1 MFKTHSGKW
10 RDHVGISDPYYS
22 FFTVPCVFV
31 EVEVEGKRGGGWRIC
46 ARLFGTCLSY
56 GNNEEHESK
65 LNTVTC
71 ANEAD

>member
-1 MFKTHSGKW
+1 MEGSCEHFG
-10 RDHVGISDPYYS
+10 PLLF

-31 EVEVEGKRGGGWRIC
+31 EVEKGEGGGGGRIR
-46 ARLFGTCLSY
+46 ARLFGTCLFY